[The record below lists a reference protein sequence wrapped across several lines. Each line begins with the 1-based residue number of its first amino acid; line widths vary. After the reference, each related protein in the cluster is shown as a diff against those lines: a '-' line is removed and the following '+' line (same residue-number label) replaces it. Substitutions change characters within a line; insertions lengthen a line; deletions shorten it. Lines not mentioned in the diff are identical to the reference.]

1 MPVLRLARRRALRRA
16 ALCSERSRSSRRR
29 RFPAAGPA
37 YQRSLTMNAPR
48 ERRRLMDGAE
58 NPNAETASQQGP
70 PGGVER
76 RERVAT
82 AAYYNA
88 ERRGFQAGSEVDDW
102 LEAEKQI
109 DRLDSRSKRPS
120 RLEKEIGSPDHMVAR
135 EPLPS
140 GQPHDPAPKPA
151 NPTGATKKPERR

>member
-1 MPVLRLARRRALRRA
+1 
-16 ALCSERSRSSRRR
+16 
-29 RFPAAGPA
+29 
-37 YQRSLTMNAPR
+37 MNSPR

-88 ERRGFQAGSEVDDW
+88 ERRGFQAGGEVDDW

-109 DRLDSRSKRPS
+109 DRVDATDKRPS
-120 RLEKEIGSPDHMVAR
+120 RLEKEGSPRPEGTIDVSSPDHMVAR

-140 GQPHDPAPKPA
+140 GQPHDPAPKAAKSP
-151 NPTGATKKPERR
+151 GAMKKPERRKTARAR